1 MTLLAPGRT
10 GCGHTIAA
18 HRPQFANC
26 NLYKHDLASCM
37 GDEFMHSACITGR
50 AQMGNQVLQEELCL
64 TYLVEEAQEVVLI
77 CSLDLFEL
85 KEQVL
90 PCLAVLGHSGT
101 TYIHTSVIS
110 HSSFTKSSL

>member
-1 MTLLAPGRT
+1 
-10 GCGHTIAA
+10 
-18 HRPQFANC
+18 
-26 NLYKHDLASCM
+26 
-37 GDEFMHSACITGR
+37 MHGTCITGI
-50 AQMGNQVLQEELCL
+50 AEMCNQVLQEELCL

-85 KEQVL
+85 EQQVL

-110 HSSFTKSSL
+110 HHSFTKSAL